1 MAMYRLIL
9 FSVLNPVDQERL
21 GSFWFSTSMT
31 DRQTKKGWERDGKVT
46 TSLLDRETNAVEH
59 PAVEKSKSRPQKYDS
74 AV

>member
-21 GSFWFSTSMT
+21 GSFWFSMT